1 MRAKTSKQCFPAL
14 QKSIYAHITTIF
26 GNDYSLGLCFI
37 FSLFFL
43 GQQKKCPICNHLLGS
58 KLDIVRID
66 LNPSEAYKSM
76 VLCGLHP
83 DIIMDICS
91 RSINFWL
98 FQNRQ
103 DYMMKVE
110 NFF

>member
-1 MRAKTSKQCFPAL
+1 LKTIGFNTPFNLFLAQHKQ
-14 QKSIYAHITTIF
+14 
-26 GNDYSLGLCFI
+26 
-37 FSLFFL
+37 
-43 GQQKKCPICNHLLGS
+43 CPICDHLLES
-58 KLDIVRID
+58 KLDIVRVD

-98 FQNRQ
+98 FQIRQ
-103 DYMMKVE
+103 DYMMKVWKCYK
-110 NFF
+110 NQHFTKVF